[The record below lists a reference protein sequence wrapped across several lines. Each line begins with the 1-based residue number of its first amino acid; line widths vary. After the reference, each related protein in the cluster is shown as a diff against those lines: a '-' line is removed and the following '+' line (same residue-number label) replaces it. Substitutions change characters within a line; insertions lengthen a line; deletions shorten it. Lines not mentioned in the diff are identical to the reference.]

1 MHSQSWESLTHMKT
15 WLPIYLS
22 MSLYMWM
29 CLYVKGGIA
38 GGGLV
43 LRTKAERMTL
53 TDLWEEGG
61 NPYYFA
67 EWISN
72 LEHCTLCQWSPIFSA
87 PGSVSWNTIFFFRWG
102 GLDGFRMIQAYYIYC
117 ALYYY
122 YINSTSGR
130 QALDPGGWGHLH
142 YVENFKK
149 MQNSRVFL
157 QRFWFNWSSL

>member
-43 LRTKAERMTL
+43 LTTKAEPMTL

-72 LEHCTLCQWSPIFSA
+72 LEHCTLRQWSPIFSA
-87 PGSVSWNTIFFFRWG
+87 PGSVSWNTIFFQMRWTG
-102 GLDGFRMIQAYYIYC
+102 WFQNDSSILYILCTLLLLYQLYLRSSGIRSWRLGTL
-117 ALYYY
+117 AL
-122 YINSTSGR
+122 
-130 QALDPGGWGHLH
+130 WGEL
-142 YVENFKK
+142 
-149 MQNSRVFL
+149 
-157 QRFWFNWSSL
+157 